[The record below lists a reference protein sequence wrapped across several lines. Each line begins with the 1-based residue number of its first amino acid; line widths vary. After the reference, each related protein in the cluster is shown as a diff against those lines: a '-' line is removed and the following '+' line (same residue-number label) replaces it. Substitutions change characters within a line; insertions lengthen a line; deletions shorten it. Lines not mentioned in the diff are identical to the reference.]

1 MLPSACRSNPCGYGG
16 ICVANVSTSANSSY
30 LCQCPT
36 GRFGINCEHGKY
48 NLRLIEV
55 FSGDF
60 YMLNPERDA
69 HLKDSTEFIIDFKLD
84 SVGIFIIVSVVF
96 LNVYF
101 LIYLTFKNS

>member
-1 MLPSACRSNPCGYGG
+1 VSLLEKKSIKRTFSSNIVSATGASLTMLPSACRSNPCGYGG

-60 YMLNPERDA
+60 YMLNP
-69 HLKDSTEFIIDFKLD
+69 
-84 SVGIFIIVSVVF
+84 
-96 LNVYF
+96 
-101 LIYLTFKNS
+101 